1 MVATKNKHG
10 ISLLEE
16 CKRAPVELRLPWPP
30 SVNNAYRSLGV
41 GRVVKTK
48 IAREYF
54 SGIAK
59 LIQAKRIP
67 SFGKS
72 RLKILIRCYPP
83 DNRRRDLGNLDK
95 VLMDTLEYSGLFEN
109 DSQID
114 NLHYVR
120 RPASPPGFVEITIE
134 EI

>member
-1 MVATKNKHG
+1 MLLRNKNG

-30 SVNNAYRSLGV
+30 SVNNAYRSLGM

-54 SGIAK
+54 SDIAA
-59 LIQAKRIP
+59 LIRAKRIP

-95 VLMDTLEYSGLFEN
+95 VLMDTLEHSGLFKD

-114 NLHYVR
+114 NLHHVR
-120 RPASPPGFVEITIE
+120 RSASPPGFIEITIE

>member
-1 MVATKNKHG
+1 
-10 ISLLEE
+10 
-16 CKRAPVELRLPWPP
+16 VELRLPWPP

-54 SGIAK
+54 SGVAKEIA
-59 LIQAKRIP
+59 AKRIP

-72 RLKILIRCYPP
+72 RLKILIRCHPP

-95 VLMDTLEYSGLFEN
+95 VLMDTLENSGLFKD